1 MNDNPSG
8 IDEAV
13 IEALRL
19 EREGRPEEALNCL
32 GQSSITDPYILS
44 WAGQLARKLGRLEA
58 AERFFADAVALSPK
72 NGVALAGMGLVS
84 QDVGDIP
91 SARDF
96 FLRALEI
103 ETKASTLVFLGVA
116 QGELGNIVE
125 ARLCYQ
131 NAILVD
137 PAYGEA
143 YFNLAVT
150 FRAEQPNKAI
160 ELFSKALE
168 LDPDYAAAHRELGF
182 SLRRVGDFANA
193 VHHINRAIQLDKN
206 DGWAYIYLGNLRWAM
221 QQATQSEEAFR
232 KAIEIWPELSVPRW
246 CLAYLLERQG
256 RKYEARSL
264 YEQSLDLDPDD
275 FIANRRLGLFLME
288 CGETER
294 AKDFI
299 ARAEALE
306 RENATRHSLL
316 PGIDW
321 E

>member
-125 ARLCYQ
+125 AR
-131 NAILVD
+131 
-137 PAYGEA
+137 
-143 YFNLAVT
+143 
-150 FRAEQPNKAI
+150 
-160 ELFSKALE
+160 
-168 LDPDYAAAHRELGF
+168 
-182 SLRRVGDFANA
+182 
-193 VHHINRAIQLDKN
+193 
-206 DGWAYIYLGNLRWAM
+206 
-221 QQATQSEEAFR
+221 
-232 KAIEIWPELSVPRW
+232 
-246 CLAYLLERQG
+246 
-256 RKYEARSL
+256 
-264 YEQSLDLDPDD
+264 
-275 FIANRRLGLFLME
+275 
-288 CGETER
+288 
-294 AKDFI
+294 
-299 ARAEALE
+299 
-306 RENATRHSLL
+306 
-316 PGIDW
+316 
-321 E
+321 